1 MGIFSG
7 IGVTR
12 NEFLDAYEYDGKYY
26 ENYDD
31 IPFATKRAYDT
42 GAKLVGDTV
51 KTITDK
57 PGIGHLL
64 KGAAWVAG
72 KGFQYI
78 DREAGGAYSTLLG
91 LADQGMTKAA
101 DAVEYHT
108 GLYSPTAKLGGE
120 LAIDYALSGGIGK
133 TAKTAKVLA
142 SKADNLATKAA
153 KTLFPTPQ
161 LAFEAI
167 PTEGLLSWGSRN
179 AADASFNPSMMYA
192 VTGTKALTKS
202 LNRRTGS
209 EVLGGQNTEARIW
222 YQKLQQQVQGPN
234 RTVSKASTH
243 HMNQLMQQ
251 AKAIAEHPNGD
262 AILKALR
269 DKGIPMGDDITN
281 YTSILD
287 FNPKHLKIARI
298 EAAQEL
304 YPNIPRRTW
313 DDVFGGSEFSKQPL
327 LKPDEIADR
336 ELWQNVK
343 KETGLTNPYGEFKPG
358 SSQGPFPEIKLY
370 DKNNKLVRT
379 WKAETLEQW
388 EGRYNVI
395 NEHYGSNIDPKKL
408 SKIKID
414 PELATYAPDHD
425 FLHNEILNKL
435 PSHIQLKELTKSGKW
450 ASLPES
456 EAIALLEKVSNDSI
470 RASHKVSK
478 FRYGKIS

>member
-1 MGIFSG
+1 
-7 IGVTR
+7 
-12 NEFLDAYEYDGKYY
+12 
-26 ENYDD
+26 
-31 IPFATKRAYDT
+31 
-42 GAKLVGDTV
+42 
-51 KTITDK
+51 
-57 PGIGHLL
+57 
-64 KGAAWVAG
+64 
-72 KGFQYI
+72 
-78 DREAGGAYSTLLG
+78 
-91 LADQGMTKAA
+91 MTKAA

-108 GLYSPTAKLGGE
+108 GVYSPTVKLGGE
-120 LAIDYALSGGIGK
+120 LAIDYLASGGGGK
-133 TAKTAKVLA
+133 AVKLANKAKRTVINQT
-142 SKADNLATKAA
+142 DNVARA
-153 KTLFPTPQ
+153 LFPTPQ
-161 LAFEAI
+161 LAFETI
-167 PTEGLLSWGSRN
+167 PTEGLLSWGSKN
-179 AADASFNPSMMYA
+179 AVDASFNPSMMYA
-192 VTGTKALTKS
+192 ATGTRALTKS
-202 LNRRTGS
+202 LTRRTGS
-209 EVLGGQNTEARIW
+209 EVLGGQNAKAAAW
-222 YQKLQQQVQGPN
+222 YRKLQNQVQGAK
-234 RTVSKASTH
+234 RSVSKSSTH

-304 YPNIPRRTW
+304 YPNIPRRTL

-336 ELWQNVK
+336 ELWQSVK

-358 SSQGPFPEIKLY
+358 SSQGPFPEVKLY

-388 EGRYNVI
+388 EGRFNVI

-435 PSHIQLKELTKSGKW
+435 PSHIRLKELTKSGKW

-456 EAIALLEKVSNDSI
+456 EAIALLEKVSKDSI

-478 FRYGKIS
+478 FRYGKISEYYEKFKLNSNLPDKFKKMEWNKLPTDIQQQYFRDNASKLSSYGSRDITSINEIKFKNLTKKEKAFFGIK